1 MRRDFTFVH
10 AADIHLDSPLT
21 GLAARNPEFSA
32 VVRGATR
39 RAFAN
44 IVDLAIGEGAAF
56 VIIAGDLYDG
66 TWKDQATGQYAVA
79 QLARLSRAGIRSF
92 IAFGNHDAESR
103 ISRHLTAPP
112 GVHIFDNRR
121 CETKVLDDL
130 GVAIH
135 GRGYREAATTE
146 NLAAS
151 YCPPLAG
158 LTNIAVLHTALEG
171 HPPHAPY
178 APCTV
183 GQLVAHGHDY
193 WALGHVHERSVR
205 WEHPFIV
212 YPGNAQG
219 RHVRETG
226 AKGAML
232 VHVRDGAI
240 TSVDPRVC
248 DDVRWA
254 RAEVDARPARD
265 MGELLQGV
273 GAALREALRDVADR
287 PAAARVV
294 LKARGPLRRRLLAD
308 ADWFEGEVRAQA
320 ATLSET
326 LWIEQVRIE
335 AGEDTPWSGLP
346 PELAAILAG
355 AEADEDCARAIRA
368 AVAPLMEK
376 LPRDLDEA
384 EPAPLLR
391 AAREGDIAAIIASAR
406 AVVEARLGEGE
417 G

>member
-21 GLAARNPEFSA
+21 GLAARNPDFSA

-66 TWKDQATGQYAVA
+66 AWKDQATGQYAVA

-103 ISRHLTAPP
+103 ISRHLTPPP

-183 GQLVAHGHDY
+183 GQLVGHGHDY
-193 WALGHVHERSVR
+193 WALGHVHEPSVR
-205 WEHPFIV
+205 WEHPFVV

-287 PAAARVV
+287 PAAARVI

-355 AEADEDCARAIRA
+355 AEGDEDCARAIRA
-368 AVAPLMEK
+368 AVSPLMEK

-417 G
+417 V